1 MKSILII
8 LMLALLLI
16 SGKKLALEIS
26 PKLENELC
34 KSAYYPSKNRNTD
47 YVVTTFIDSAIQK
60 QANKSLLESLKEY
73 DADYGCVLIMETST
87 GKIRSMVNLTKQSN
101 GKYKDTL
108 NYAVYEFSEP
118 GSFIKTFDLMALL
131 EDKKADT
138 STIYSSHK
146 GEVKF
151 YGKKVRDSHKGGY
164 GDLSLGNAFLYS
176 SNTIFAQAIEKA
188 YSSNPKQFT
197 DKFNQYGLNQ
207 DLGLVFANTNN
218 QFIPQPFS
226 KDWSKISLP
235 WISFGYGLSFSPIKI
250 LTYYN
255 AIANKGEMVKPLFL
269 SEIKTASGYS
279 KSYSKSV
286 LNPKICSDNTIAIL
300 QDLLR
305 KVVTDGTGSSCN
317 TSQVAI
323 AGKTSTTQILYEDTT
338 SKPKFSSGF
347 VGYFPENN
355 PKYTLISIVNNPQV
369 DKSYYGFDVAGMV
382 VKDIAENIKL

>member
-87 GKIRSMVNLTKQSN
+87 GKIRSMVNLTKHKN
-101 GKYKDTL
+101 CKYKDTL
-108 NYAVYEFSEP
+108 NYAVYEFAEP
-118 GSFIKTFDLMALL
+118 GSFIKTFDVMALL
-131 EDKKADT
+131 EDEKADT
-138 STIYSSHK
+138 STVYSSHK

-151 YGKKVRDSHKGGY
+151 YGQKVRDSHKGGY

-188 YSSNPKQFT
+188 YSNNPKQFI
-197 DKFNQYGLNQ
+197 DKFNEYGLNQ

-218 QFIPQPFS
+218 QFIPQPNS
-226 KDWSKISLP
+226 NEWLPISLP
-235 WISFGYGLSFSPIKI
+235 WISFGYGLSLSPIKI

-255 AIANKGEMVKPLFL
+255 AIANNGEMVKPLFL
-269 SEIKTASGYS
+269 SEIKNASGNS

-286 LNPKICSDNTIAIL
+286 LNPKICSENTIAIL

-305 KVVTDGTGSSCN
+305 KVVTDGTGSSCKIN
-317 TSQVAI
+317 KVAI
-323 AGKTSTTQILYEDTT
+323 SGKTSITQILYDEVIL
-338 SKPKFSSGF
+338 KQNF
-347 VGYFPENN
+347 
-355 PKYTLISIVNNPQV
+355 QV
-369 DKSYYGFDVAGMV
+369 DLLVIFLK
-382 VKDIAENIKL
+382 KIQNIP